1 MIFFPFFSLEEKKQ
15 KNRALLIFLKNLQ
28 INFSDDFKL
37 AKTKYSVLAQTETRP
52 AAIQRL
58 N

>member
-28 INFSDDFKL
+28 INFKL